1 METKSKGSIRM
12 WKRINQSQRW
22 RKMPYR
28 NYFINKLFLGEM
40 DSQSNLVSISI
51 LAKDV
56 GHFKECLAAV
66 LTSSVENTLFNT
78 IDYLF
83 IEVFV
88 L

>member
-1 METKSKGSIRM
+1 
-12 WKRINQSQRW
+12 
-22 RKMPYR
+22 MPYR

-88 L
+88 FMIFGFWLLCIFYISILCQTYS